1 VLDGIFLFAL
11 ETSLGPD
18 LPLQFVTTISN
29 MVVAEDGSGATAD
42 FSFRP
47 LSLNQGDILNPR
59 ECLDEMLTFPGVEFD
74 AEGNFEI
81 DMGLVMVS
89 GIANPV
95 TGSDIEA
102 TILVNGHIVHDNAM
116 CGGFEGMLMSP
127 LEYDLA
133 GSTFAAIR
141 LDDDGCTPETL
152 PISFPYKCDQV
163 PPPDAPDYSG
173 YYLFAL
179 ETSLGPDL
187 PLQFVTT
194 VAYTAAPEGGGTVD
208 LTFQPLSLNQ
218 GETLI
223 PREYIGD
230 PLTFEDVPV
239 AADGTF
245 DLDMGLVM
253 VTGAAN
259 PVTGSDI
266 EATIL
271 VHAEIRDE
279 DSMCGEFEGMLMSPL
294 EYDLAGSTF
303 AAIRLADDGSD
314 PMTLPT
320 MFPYKC
326 SQL

>member
-1 VLDGIFLFAL
+1 
-11 ETSLGPD
+11 
-18 LPLQFVTTISN
+18 
-29 MVVAEDGSGATAD
+29 
-42 FSFRP
+42 
-47 LSLNQGDILNPR
+47 
-59 ECLDEMLTFPGVEFD
+59 
-74 AEGNFEI
+74 
-81 DMGLVMVS
+81 MGLVMVS
-89 GIANPV
+89 GVANPV

-102 TILVNGHIVHDNAM
+102 TILVMGHIVHDDAM

-152 PISFPYKCDQV
+152 PVSFPYKCADV
-163 PPPDAPDYSG
+163 PPADAPDYSG

-194 VAYTAAPEGGGTVD
+194 VAYTAAAEGGGMVD
-208 LTFQPLSLNQ
+208 LSFQPLSLDQ
-218 GETLI
+218 GATLM
-223 PREYIGD
+223 PREYIGVAL
-230 PLTFEDVPV
+230 PFEDIPV

-245 DLDMGLVM
+245 DVDMGLVM

-279 DSMCGEFEGMLMSPL
+279 DHMCGQFEGMLMSPL

-303 AAIRLADDGSD
+303 AATRLADDGSD
-314 PMTLPT
+314 PTTLPT
-320 MFPYKC
+320 EFAYKC

>member
-1 VLDGIFLFAL
+1 
-11 ETSLGPD
+11 
-18 LPLQFVTTISN
+18 
-29 MVVAEDGSGATAD
+29 
-42 FSFRP
+42 
-47 LSLNQGDILNPR
+47 
-59 ECLDEMLTFPGVEFD
+59 
-74 AEGNFEI
+74 
-81 DMGLVMVS
+81 
-89 GIANPV
+89 
-95 TGSDIEA
+95 
-102 TILVNGHIVHDNAM
+102 
-116 CGGFEGMLMSP
+116 MSP

-152 PISFPYKCDQV
+152 PVSFPYKCDQV
-163 PPPDAPDYSG
+163 PPPDALDYSG
-173 YYLFAL
+173 FFLFAL

-194 VAYTAAPEGGGTVD
+194 VAYTAGDDGAGVVD
-208 LTFQPLSLNQ
+208 LTFQPLSLDQ

-223 PREYIGD
+223 PREYIGE
-230 PLTFEDVPV
+230 PLTFEDIPV

-259 PVTGSDI
+259 PVTGGDI

-279 DSMCGEFEGMLMSPL
+279 DTMCGQFEGMLMSPL

-314 PMTLPT
+314 PMSLPT